1 MTETFKLFHFWIV
14 SGKNDFNI
22 IKKGKSHDF
31 GIKTSINVYTY
42 MYISTHS
49 KL

>member
-22 IKKGKSHDF
+22 IKNGKSNVF
-31 GIKTSINVYTY
+31 GIETA
-42 MYISTHS
+42 
-49 KL
+49 